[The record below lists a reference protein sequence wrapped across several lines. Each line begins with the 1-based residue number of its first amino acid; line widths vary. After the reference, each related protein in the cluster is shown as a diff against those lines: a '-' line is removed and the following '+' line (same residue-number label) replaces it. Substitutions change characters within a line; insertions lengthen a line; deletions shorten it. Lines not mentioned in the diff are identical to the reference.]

1 MKIRKGGRQTVN
13 TVANSKRSFPNG
25 GYEWNIYTINLLDL
39 A

>member
-1 MKIRKGGRQTVN
+1 VQTVN